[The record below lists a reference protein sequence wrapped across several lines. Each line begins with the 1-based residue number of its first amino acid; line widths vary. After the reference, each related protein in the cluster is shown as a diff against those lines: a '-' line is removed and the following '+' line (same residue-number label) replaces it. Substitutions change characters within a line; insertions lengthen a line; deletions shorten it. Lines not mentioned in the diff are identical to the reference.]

1 MSETVTAPTTP
12 DNRTAAVLRE
22 LQDQIGAA
30 NAAKGFHAEG
40 DQLRAFARWADD
52 PHPAD
57 LAALRR
63 YYGEKMMLIVSEVAE
78 AQDELRTG
86 HDMTLTYYNEDK
98 PTKPEGVPSELAD
111 TVIRCFDLAAEAGID
126 LGGMIVAKLAYNAT
140 RPFMHGKK
148 F

>member
-30 NAAKGFHAEG
+30 NAAKGFHKDG
-40 DQLRAFARWADD
+40 DELREYVSWADKPD
-52 PHPAD
+52 AID
-57 LAALRR
+57 VRALRM

-78 AQDELRTG
+78 AQDELRKG
-86 HDMTLTYYNEDK
+86 HDMTLTYFKESAPD
-98 PTKPEGVPSELAD
+98 KPEGVPSELAD